1 MPEKIKKYMK
11 VQFSERSRLYAD
23 FKVHMCKNA
32 KQLKHLWN
40 LQINIFLSLE
50 IGLLEIEM
58 LKELPEGKCTF

>member
-1 MPEKIKKYMK
+1 MHEKIKKYMN
-11 VQFSERSRLYAD
+11 VQFSKSRLYAD
-23 FKVHMCKNA
+23 FKVHVCKNA

-50 IGLLEIEM
+50 IGLLEMEM